1 MIEYQQLYELIVVHL
16 VIIIITKLL
25 WILNSCSEEKQDHF
39 VYIDCNE
46 GRSSINLKEKFYF
59 QDIMKEVVQ
68 NNNLQLK
75 IVVMMEDLHM
85 NMNNKNIID
94 NIKDWTVLKLWSLN
108 CIVDKE
114 GNSIINLLE

>member
-1 MIEYQQLYELIVVHL
+1 
-16 VIIIITKLL
+16 
-25 WILNSCSEEKQDHF
+25 
-39 VYIDCNE
+39 
-46 GRSSINLKEKFYF
+46 
-59 QDIMKEVVQ
+59 MKEVVQ

-94 NIKDWTVLKLWSLN
+94 KIKDWTVLKLWLLN

>member
-1 MIEYQQLYELIVVHL
+1 MP
-16 VIIIITKLL
+16 
-25 WILNSCSEEKQDHF
+25 C
-39 VYIDCNE
+39 
-46 GRSSINLKEKFYF
+46 F

-94 NIKDWTVLKLWSLN
+94 KIKDWTVLKLWLLN

>member
-1 MIEYQQLYELIVVHL
+1 
-16 VIIIITKLL
+16 
-25 WILNSCSEEKQDHF
+25 
-39 VYIDCNE
+39 
-46 GRSSINLKEKFYF
+46 
-59 QDIMKEVVQ
+59 MKEVVQ

-85 NMNNKNIID
+85 NMNNKNIFD
-94 NIKDWTVLKLWSLN
+94 NIKDWTVLKLWLLN

>member
-1 MIEYQQLYELIVVHL
+1 
-16 VIIIITKLL
+16 
-25 WILNSCSEEKQDHF
+25 
-39 VYIDCNE
+39 
-46 GRSSINLKEKFYF
+46 
-59 QDIMKEVVQ
+59 MKEVVQ

-85 NMNNKNIID
+85 NMNKKKIID
-94 NIKDWTVLKLWSLN
+94 NINDWTVLQLWSWN